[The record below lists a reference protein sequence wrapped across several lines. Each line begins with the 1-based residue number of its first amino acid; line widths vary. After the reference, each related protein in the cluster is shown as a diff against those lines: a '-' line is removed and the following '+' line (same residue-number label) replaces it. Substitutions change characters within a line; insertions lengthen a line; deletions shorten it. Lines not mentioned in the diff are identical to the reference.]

1 MTAFE
6 MQLQSLKRQVD
17 ASPWLKWAGVVIA
30 LLLAFFIV
38 QGLDAL
44 RSQRQKAAIETELNL
59 RRILALKGQDI
70 WFERK
75 KSSLQLRDSLQ
86 AQLPE
91 VATAGL
97 AQAALQTWLRTL
109 TSGFGTEENVTI
121 RVNRSG
127 PVENMPGVMRVN
139 AVMSGGLSPRQAL
152 NLLRQIENSPNLVV
166 VETITL
172 QSDASSTLNLTLN
185 AYYRVKPGAAP

>member
-1 MTAFE
+1 MTAFQ

-121 RVNRSG
+121 HHQPDSDVQGRGLRLRG
-127 PVENMPGVMRVN
+127 FCPG
-139 AVMSGGLSPRQAL
+139 
-152 NLLRQIENSPNLVV
+152 NLRDHSRLAYLV
-166 VETITL
+166 
-172 QSDASSTLNLTLN
+172 
-185 AYYRVKPGAAP
+185 